1 MDMNDDDID
10 LVDDDELLDE
20 EDLKKPDP
28 ASLRGTIKILS
39 CLHSHM
45 LKTHLKSTFIYSKT
59 GVYRGISV
67 HKFSYLCSLTSI
79 VGTHWKGLRR
89 LVLASTYNAKISKT
103 TIFHVKIVIFT
114 SVKLE
119 FIAKVC

>member
-1 MDMNDDDID
+1 MEFSLLIDAPKVDDSAAKVWKLSAMDMNDDDID

-39 CLHSHM
+39 CLYSHV
-45 LKTHLKSTFIYSKT
+45 LKTHLNSTFIYSKT

-67 HKFSYLCSLTSI
+67 HKFSYLCSFTSI

-89 LVLASTYNAKISKT
+89 LV
-103 TIFHVKIVIFT
+103 
-114 SVKLE
+114 
-119 FIAKVC
+119 